1 MVREDFMLLKS
12 KKSNSFTERTSE
24 LVRFTF
30 SFISEQGLVG
40 VNRPADDYFPAWYYA
55 VSKKS

>member
-1 MVREDFMLLKS
+1 MLLKS